1 MPVERRHESE
11 DLEDYTVLEPS
22 DTLDDDLEEPL
33 DRGVAPPERW
43 SAGVR
48 YGTTDEEQFE
58 GESLDQH
65 LAEEEPDVG
74 LNDLYDDADEDADEI
89 DYVDAPRSGRLVAE
103 SEGIGPEA
111 EPDLVARDAGVDGGA
126 ASAEESAVHTL
137 DEDDV

>member
-22 DTLDDDLEEPL
+22 DTLDDELEEPL

-74 LNDLYDDADEDADEI
+74 VDDPYDEDEDEDDEI

>member
-74 LNDLYDDADEDADEI
+74 LNDLYDADDEDADEI

>member
-1 MPVERRHESE
+1 MPVERQHESE

-22 DTLDDDLEEPL
+22 DTLDDELEEPL

-74 LNDLYDDADEDADEI
+74 LDDAYDEDEDDEDKI

>member
-1 MPVERRHESE
+1 MSEERRHESE

-48 YGTTDEEQFE
+48 YGTTDEEQFD
-58 GESLDQH
+58 GESLDQQ
-65 LAEEEPDVG
+65 LAEEEPEIWQ
-74 LNDLYDDADEDADEI
+74 DDDEPEDEE
-89 DYVDAPRSGRLVAE
+89 DEGEEFEYTPRSGRLVSE

-137 DEDDV
+137 DEDEI

>member
-1 MPVERRHESE
+1 MSEERRHESE
-11 DLEDYTVLEPS
+11 DLEDYTVLESS

-48 YGTTDEEQFE
+48 YGTTDEEQFD
-58 GESLDQH
+58 GESLDQQ
-65 LAEEEPDVG
+65 LAEEEPDIWQ
-74 LNDLYDDADEDADEI
+74 DDDEPEDEE
-89 DYVDAPRSGRLVAE
+89 DEGEEFENTPRSGRLVSE
-103 SEGIGPEA
+103 SEGIGPDA

-137 DEDDV
+137 DEDEL

>member
-22 DTLDDDLEEPL
+22 DTLDDELEEPL

-74 LNDLYDDADEDADEI
+74 VDDHEDEDEDDEDEI

>member
-1 MPVERRHESE
+1 MSEERRHESE
-11 DLEDYTVLEPS
+11 DLEDYTVLESS
-22 DTLDDDLEEPL
+22 DTLDNDLEEPL

-48 YGTTDEEQFE
+48 YGTTDEEQFD
-58 GESLDQH
+58 GESLDQQ
-65 LAEEEPDVG
+65 LAEEEPDIWQ
-74 LNDLYDDADEDADEI
+74 DDDEPEDEE
-89 DYVDAPRSGRLVAE
+89 DEGEEFENTPRSGRLVSE

-137 DEDDV
+137 DEDEL